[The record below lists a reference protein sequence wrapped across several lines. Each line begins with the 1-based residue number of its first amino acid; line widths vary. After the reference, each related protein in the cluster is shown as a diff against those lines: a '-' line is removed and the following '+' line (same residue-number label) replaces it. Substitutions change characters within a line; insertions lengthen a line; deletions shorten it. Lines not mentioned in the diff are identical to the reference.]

1 MLWAAKAITQW
12 HASDPRI
19 SLRIVGPV
27 LDAKYAQTVEATLA
41 ALAAAPATARAR
53 VRYVG
58 ALPRAQLH
66 EAMRLAA
73 MVLNTSESEGQ
84 CNSLLE
90 AMLAGTLVT
99 LPVMLWCM
107 YQCQSRLQAIRIQ
120 YTSRI
125 FAPTVE
131 FLVALGALGTVAT
144 PDSRL
149 NGALNLRI
157 SFYCFDHAKHD
168 YIIVVES
175 CRRQH
180 AEA

>member
-1 MLWAAKAITQW
+1 MLWAVEAISQW

-19 SLRIVGPV
+19 CLRIVGPV

-41 ALAAAPATARAR
+41 ALAAAPATARA

-84 CNSLLE
+84 CYSLLE

-99 LPVMLWCM
+99 WPSWRVPIG
-107 YQCQSRLQAIRIQ
+107 LQAIREFNS
-120 YTSRI
+120 TSHLRSY
-125 FAPTVE
+125 
-131 FLVALGALGTVAT
+131 
-144 PDSRL
+144 SR
-149 NGALNLRI
+149 
-157 SFYCFDHAKHD
+157 
-168 YIIVVES
+168 
-175 CRRQH
+175 
-180 AEA
+180 

>member
-1 MLWAAKAITQW
+1 M
-12 HASDPRI
+12 
-19 SLRIVGPV
+19 
-27 LDAKYAQTVEATLA
+27 LDAKYAQTVEAMLA

-99 LPVMLWCM
+99 WPSWRVPIARPAGN
-107 YQCQSRLQAIRIQ
+107 YQLEFN
-120 YTSRI
+120 TLRI

-131 FLVALGALGTVAT
+131 FLVALGTVAT

-149 NGALNLRI
+149 NGALNLEYLLI
-157 SFYCFDHAKHD
+157 VLTMKHD

-175 CRRQH
+175 CRHQH

>member
-1 MLWAAKAITQW
+1 M
-12 HASDPRI
+12 
-19 SLRIVGPV
+19 

-99 LPVMLWCM
+99 WPSTRHGGVPI
-107 YQCQSRLQAIRIQ
+107 QAPGCRQ
-120 YTSRI
+120 LEFNTLRI

-131 FLVALGALGTVAT
+131 FLVALGTVAT

-149 NGALNLRI
+149 NGALNL
-157 SFYCFDHAKHD
+157 FEYLL
-168 YIIVVES
+168 IIVLT
-175 CRRQH
+175 
-180 AEA
+180 

>member
-1 MLWAAKAITQW
+1 MLWEAKAITQW
-12 HASDPRI
+12 HASDPHI

-27 LDAKYAQTVEATLA
+27 LDAKNAQTVEATLA
-41 ALAAAPATARAR
+41 ALAAAPATAWAR

-131 FLVALGALGTVAT
+131 FLVALGTVAT

-149 NGALNLRI
+149 NGALNL
-157 SFYCFDHAKHD
+157 FEYLL
-168 YIIVVES
+168 IIVLTMRS
-175 CRRQH
+175 MITSSS
-180 AEA
+180 

>member
-1 MLWAAKAITQW
+1 M
-12 HASDPRI
+12 
-19 SLRIVGPV
+19 

-107 YQCQSRLQAIRIQ
+107 STNPGCRQLEFNTLRASSLLQ
-120 YTSRI
+120 
-125 FAPTVE
+125 
-131 FLVALGALGTVAT
+131 
-144 PDSRL
+144 
-149 NGALNLRI
+149 
-157 SFYCFDHAKHD
+157 
-168 YIIVVES
+168 
-175 CRRQH
+175 
-180 AEA
+180 

>member
-41 ALAAAPATARAR
+41 ALAAAPATAWAR

-99 LPVMLWCM
+99 WPSTRHGV
-107 YQCQSRLQAIRIQ
+107 CQSRHQA
-120 YTSRI
+120 
-125 FAPTVE
+125 A
-131 FLVALGALGTVAT
+131 G
-144 PDSRL
+144 
-149 NGALNLRI
+149 N
-157 SFYCFDHAKHD
+157 
-168 YIIVVES
+168 
-175 CRRQH
+175 
-180 AEA
+180 

>member
-12 HASDPRI
+12 HASDPHI

-41 ALAAAPATARAR
+41 ALAAAPATARA

-99 LPVMLWCM
+99 WPVMVYVSM
-107 YQCQSRLQAIRIQ
+107 YQSPGCRQLEFN
-120 YTSRI
+120 TLRI

-131 FLVALGALGTVAT
+131 FLVALGTVEP

-149 NGALNLRI
+149 NGALNL
-157 SFYCFDHAKHD
+157 FEDLL
-168 YIIVVES
+168 IIVLTMRS
-175 CRRQH
+175 MITSSS
-180 AEA
+180 

>member
-1 MLWAAKAITQW
+1 M
-12 HASDPRI
+12 
-19 SLRIVGPV
+19 

-99 LPVMLWCM
+99 WPSWRVPIQAGRQLP
-107 YQCQSRLQAIRIQ
+107 IRIQ
-120 YTSRI
+120 YTSHLRPYSRI
-125 FAPTVE
+125 PSRS
-131 FLVALGALGTVAT
+131 G
-144 PDSRL
+144 DSSNPGLAIERRIES
-149 NGALNLRI
+149 RI
-157 SFYCFDHAKHD
+157 SFNCFDP
-168 YIIVVES
+168 
-175 CRRQH
+175 
-180 AEA
+180 

>member
-27 LDAKYAQTVEATLA
+27 LDAKYAQTVEAMLA

-107 YQCQSRLQAIRIQ
+107 YQSRQ
-120 YTSRI
+120 
-125 FAPTVE
+125 
-131 FLVALGALGTVAT
+131 
-144 PDSRL
+144 
-149 NGALNLRI
+149 
-157 SFYCFDHAKHD
+157 
-168 YIIVVES
+168 
-175 CRRQH
+175 
-180 AEA
+180 